1 MTQGL
6 LNILS
11 VALIYCGTVFG
22 AGFASGQEIF
32 SFFSAHG
39 FWGVFAS
46 VFAGVLFCIFGFG
59 ICRQAKKYGFLTM
72 SEYLN
77 FLFPKWLSRIL
88 HFICSTFLVVT
99 FCIMITGCGTLASEQ
114 FCLHPA
120 FGALV
125 SLIICY
131 VIIKNNVSGLAWF
144 NGIVT
149 PFMFLGVTLLCVWG
163 LAGWGMESELLFKSP
178 PKTALVSGGLYLSYN
193 MLSAAAVLVPA
204 TKILKNKRQAALG
217 GAFGG
222 LLVAIPL
229 TLMTLL
235 LARHPEVQSEQMP
248 FFALVSVSHPF
259 LRHLCSIVLYCA
271 MLTTAASSGV
281 SVLPGG
287 QRKFTKIHAFLLC
300 AVAFVSSFVPFA
312 ILVKTMYTA
321 FGICGILFILGAL
334 KSFFRK

>member
-32 SFFSAHG
+32 SFFSGHG

-46 VFAGVLFCIFGFG
+46 VFAGVLFCILGFE
-59 ICRQAKKYGFLTM
+59 ICKRAKKISFLTIR
-72 SEYLN
+72 EYLD
-77 FLFPKWLSRIL
+77 FLFPRWMSHLL
-88 HFICSTFLVVT
+88 HFVCSAFLVVT
-99 FCIMITGCGTLASEQ
+99 FCIMITGCGTLMCEQ
-114 FCLHPA
+114 FYVHPA

-149 PFMFLGVTLLCVWG
+149 PFMFVGVTLLCVWG
-163 LAGWGMESELLFKSP
+163 LIGWGTEPEILSQST
-178 PKTALVSGGLYLSYN
+178 PKAALVSGGLYVSYN

-204 TKILKNKRQAALG
+204 TKISKNLRQATSG

-235 LARHPEVQSEQMP
+235 LARHPEVQSAQMP
-248 FFALVSVSHPF
+248 FFALVSAYNPF
-259 LRHLCSIVLYCA
+259 LRHFCSIILYCA

-287 QRKFTKIHAFLLC
+287 QGKFTKIYAILLC

-312 ILVKTMYTA
+312 MLVKTMYTA
-321 FGICGILFILGAL
+321 FGICGILFILGII